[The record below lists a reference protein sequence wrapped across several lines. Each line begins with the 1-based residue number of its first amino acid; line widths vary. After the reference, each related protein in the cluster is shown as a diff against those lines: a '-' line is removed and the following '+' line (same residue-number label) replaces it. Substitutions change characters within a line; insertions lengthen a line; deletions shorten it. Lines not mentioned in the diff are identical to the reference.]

1 LAQKFRSIYQINL
14 QAHLQQNLNKIA
26 VTDFVIFFHLQIFF
40 NFFFKERNFLNLFD
54 LNFDDVYWKD
64 DKFFINNSLININNM
79 IILQLKIIGRITFK
93 YKKKGLMNLFTII
106 NILSLAEKKN

>member
-1 LAQKFRSIYQINL
+1 
-14 QAHLQQNLNKIA
+14 
-26 VTDFVIFFHLQIFF
+26 
-40 NFFFKERNFLNLFD
+40 
-54 LNFDDVYWKD
+54 
-64 DKFFINNSLININNM
+64 M